1 MSGPI
6 TNFNNYSSSGP
17 ITVSQATVSDRT
29 AFIAKVYGL
38 VFLGLIVFFASAILP
53 AVGLFLGIPVLS
65 QIGSTM
71 VSLPIFVPLLI
82 ILASSFLVHHIE
94 RIPVINVIGLFSF
107 AAIWG
112 LLTVNMI
119 AFACLKF
126 APAGTSPANGYEY
139 LAPGLA
145 VVLQAAII
153 TFVAMGTLT
162 AYVFITKQDFSFM
175 GGFLAV
181 GTILI
186 LVAIVAGLLFTMMGS
201 TSILGIDFNIFHF
214 ALSVVITL
222 LMVGY
227 ILYDTS
233 NVLHHYPTTMVVAA
247 ALALM
252 VDFIILFR
260 QVLFFLINSRR

>member
-1 MSGPI
+1 MYGNNQYTTSGPI
-6 TNFNNYSSSGP
+6 SVAQSS
-17 ITVSQATVSDRT
+17 VSDRT

-53 AVGLFLGIPVLS
+53 TLGVFLGIPVLS
-65 QIGSTM
+65 QVGSFFI
-71 VSLPIFVPLLI
+71 SLPPFVPLLI
-82 ILASSFLVHHIE
+82 ILASSFIVHHIE
-94 RIPVINVIGLFSF
+94 RIPVINVIGLFSM

-119 AFACLKF
+119 AYACFKF
-126 APAGTSPANGYEY
+126 APAGAIGANGVADVSV

-145 VVLQAAII
+145 VVFQAALI
-153 TFVAMGTLT
+153 TFLAMGTLT
-162 AYVFITKQDFSFM
+162 IYVFTTKQDFSFI

-181 GTILI
+181 GSIMI
-186 LVAIVAGLLFTMMGS
+186 LVAIVAALVFSMFGATTLM
-201 TSILGIDFNIFHF
+201 GIDFGVFNF
-214 ALSVVITL
+214 AISVMLAL

-233 NVLHHYPTTMVVAA
+233 NVLHHYPTTMVVGA

-260 QVLFFLINSRR
+260 TILFFFLNRK